1 METKPPRLSISREP
15 SSLNST
21 KSRLP
26 KPWAYRSEFIRAGAI
41 ALVSLGL
48 ALLAWGLATSQSV
61 RADSP
66 QGGPTKTPTRTP
78 EPGYTATFILPP
90 LTTPTTPQ
98 SSDLNLPLVR
108 GPGGTPWATPKSLP
122 TGTIYDQAALVLT
135 LEARN
140 QAAQAQAAEP
150 DFWFFILVIILSA
163 VAVVIFVL
171 ISLLR
176 QKQPPSSGNPPNLGS

>member
-1 METKPPRLSISREP
+1 MNL
-15 SSLNST
+15 T
-21 KSRLP
+21 KSKSP
-26 KPWAYRSEFIRAGAI
+26 KHWAYRSEFARVGAI
-41 ALVSLGL
+41 ALISLGF
-48 ALLAWGLATSQSV
+48 ALLAWSLAVTQLV

-98 SSDLNLPLVR
+98 SSDLSLPLVR

-135 LEARN
+135 LEARA

-163 VAVVIFVL
+163 AAVVVFVL
-171 ISLLR
+171 INLLR
-176 QKQPPSSGNPPNLGS
+176 QKQPPSSGNPPNLRS